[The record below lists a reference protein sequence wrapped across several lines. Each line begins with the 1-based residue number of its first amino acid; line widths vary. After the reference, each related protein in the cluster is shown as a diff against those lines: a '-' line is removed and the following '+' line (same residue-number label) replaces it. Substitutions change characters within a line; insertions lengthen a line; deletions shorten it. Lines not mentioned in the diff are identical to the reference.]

1 MHIGSND
8 NCGCGL
14 SGMGFTDATLT
25 EQPAQQQTWWQ
36 KAIEEVTKL
45 IPRTPTSY
53 PVYTPPYS
61 NYPETG
67 YPTESY
73 YGSGSSEN
81 LTPWLVIGLVGLY
94 LISRK

>member
-1 MHIGSND
+1 MHVGND

-14 SGMGFTDATLT
+14 AGLGFTDATLT

-53 PVYTPPYS
+53 PVYTPPQ
-61 NYPETG
+61 YPTG
-67 YPTESY
+67 YPTESGY
-73 YGSGSSEN
+73 YEPVSDN
-81 LTPWLVIGLVGLY
+81 TTTWLVVGLVGLY
-94 LISRK
+94 LLSRK